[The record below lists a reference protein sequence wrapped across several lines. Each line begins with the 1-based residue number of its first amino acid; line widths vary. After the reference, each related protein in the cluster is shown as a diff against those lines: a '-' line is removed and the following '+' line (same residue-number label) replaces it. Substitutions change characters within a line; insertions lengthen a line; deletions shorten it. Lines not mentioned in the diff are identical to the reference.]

1 MDTQNKKIKDI
12 LSTLTQKDFETNVD
26 LHIHSNFSDGRL
38 SPEAL
43 IEDAKAKN
51 YRLIAI
57 SDHNTVETY
66 KKTNILES
74 GIVLTA
80 IEFDCWHKGVLVHI
94 LGYGIDIENENL
106 LKLCAKTKRE
116 TEVDIIRLFNR
127 RSPKDVIK
135 AIKEAGGVAVLA
147 HPACYWAI
155 NLDSFV
161 KSLIALGLEG
171 IEVFYPYRRHRG
183 IVKFHKAE
191 SVGKIAQKYNL
202 IKTGGSD
209 SHKKIE
215 GFNIKTLL
223 VQQPHSQEV
232 QTKK

>member
-1 MDTQNKKIKDI
+1 MGAQNKKIKDI
-12 LSTLTQKDFETNVD
+12 LSALTQKDFETNVD

-74 GIVLTA
+74 GIVLPA
-80 IEFDCWHKGVLVHI
+80 IEFDCWHKGVLIHI

-106 LKLCAKTKRE
+106 LKLCAKNKRE

-127 RSPKDVIK
+127 RHPKDTIK
-135 AIKEAGGVAVLA
+135 AIQEAGGVAVLA

-161 KSLIALGLEG
+161 KSLITLGLEG

-191 SVGKIAQKYNL
+191 SVEKIAQKYNL

-209 SHKKIE
+209 SHKEIE
-215 GFNIKTLL
+215 GFNIKTSLL
-223 VQQPHSQEV
+223 QQPHSQEV